1 MVYMS
6 SLTRHA
12 VIPRTMCFVLYN
24 DELLLMKA
32 GKDKP
37 YAGMYEPVGGHIEK
51 GEDIIKSANRE
62 ILEESGLTVTDT
74 KLKGVI
80 HVANF
85 FGNDIMMFIT
95 LSHVRTNQVTA
106 NDESE
111 ELKWFKIHEIQ
122 DLPMLEDMRPL
133 FQRVLRLG
141 STELLSGVTEFDKN
155 NKLTDLRLN
164 IY

>member
-95 LSHVRTNQVTA
+95 LSHVRTNQVTPNA
-106 NDESE
+106 EAE
-111 ELKWFKIHEIQ
+111 ELAWIKLHEL
-122 DLPMLEDMRPL
+122 DTLPMLEDMKPL
-133 FQRVLRLG
+133 LQRVLKLG
-141 STELLSGVTEFDKN
+141 SSQFLSGVTEFDGK
-155 NKLTDLRLN
+155 NKLVDFRLTV
-164 IY
+164 Y